1 MKNLSFPGL
10 PRVLIVDDEDGVRE
24 GLRSMLQREGLHVE
38 TAGTA
43 EEGARRVEAKSFDIV
58 FLDLNLPGADGLS
71 MLGTG
76 LLAAMLSYL
85 LPWWACVPVA
95 VGLYTGAECAL
106 NTMCPAQKPG
116 RDPGGP
122 DRADDT

>member
-10 PRVLIVDDEDGVRE
+10 PRVLIVDDEEGVRE

-43 EEGARRVEAKSFDIV
+43 EEGARRVESRSFDIV

-71 MLGTG
+71 ILGQLRTG
-76 LLAAMLSYL
+76 QHYSDESRSEYI
-85 LPWWACVPVA
+85 VA
-95 VGLYTGAECAL
+95 ISV
-106 NTMCPAQKPG
+106 G
-116 RDPGGP
+116 RDALFSENMPSI
-122 DRADDT
+122 